1 MQDVI
6 TGLKGVHE
14 PQEEVVFHR
23 LLNHLPD
30 EANRV
35 EIGAFWAHRSIS
47 FMSEQSDV
55 RRGVALE
62 MDPAHIA
69 VGQRNAA
76 LNGLEIEFI
85 LGRISDHNAP
95 EADFETESSGMQNMP
110 AADLAGLMDH
120 TGLPRVDLLLC
131 DAQGGEIDMLKG
143 MKPLMDNKRLGI
155 ALISTHHHAIA
166 ADPLTHQRTLRLV
179 AALGRRVAL
188 EHDVAESFSGD
199 GLVVADF
206 GGLLSDWQPP
216 EISRCR
222 AGNSL
227 FRNPLYNLAEAQEKA
242 AADAS
247 DCEDRLHAAR
257 KEAARLTARIEQL
270 EKEVSARHPDVETA
284 QFSFTSYLKHRRL
297 MLGRSIAK
305 RLGK

>member
-1 MQDVI
+1 
-6 TGLKGVHE
+6 
-14 PQEEVVFHR
+14 
-23 LLNHLPD
+23 
-30 EANRV
+30 
-35 EIGAFWAHRSIS
+35 
-47 FMSEQSDV
+47 MSEQSDV

-227 FRNPLYNLAEAQEKA
+227 FRNPLYDLAEAREKA

-247 DCEDRLHAAR
+247 RGHESESRQRVGPKSAPSDALLCLCSPQEGDVRPSLLGALPPVAGPSGVAAFGPPR
-257 KEAARLTARIEQL
+257 E
-270 EKEVSARHPDVETA
+270 P
-284 QFSFTSYLKHRRL
+284 
-297 MLGRSIAK
+297 G
-305 RLGK
+305 